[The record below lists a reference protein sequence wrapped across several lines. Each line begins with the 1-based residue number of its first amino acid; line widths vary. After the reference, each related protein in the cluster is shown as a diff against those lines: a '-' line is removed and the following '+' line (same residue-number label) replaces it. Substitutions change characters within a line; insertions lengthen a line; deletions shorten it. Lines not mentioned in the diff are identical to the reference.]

1 MRTQSHTAGVVRAGI
16 TGIILLASLL
26 AAGCAGGKMD
36 ADMIT
41 VTLDK
46 PAEDTATVST
56 ADGRAVIDV
65 TSPSGIG
72 GLTATLGKGE
82 WPGEVIVR
90 LRLRGLE
97 RLEFGYSNF
106 LLSTGVSSTGD
117 PNPPLMLTVVD
128 EEGNVERAS
137 PSANI
142 YYPTIRFVDGGGQ
155 ALATPAFPLPEGTV
169 IEVVMPPHFHEQ
181 EQTSFWMQWI
191 DFYR

>member
-1 MRTQSHTAGVVRAGI
+1 MRAQQTTAGAARAGL
-16 TGIILLASLL
+16 TGLILLAGLL
-26 AAGCAGGKMD
+26 TAGCAGGR
-36 ADMIT
+36 ANTGMIT

-46 PAEDTATVST
+46 PIDDTATVSVE
-56 ADGRAVIDV
+56 DGRAVIDV

-72 GLTATLGKGE
+72 GLTAVLGGGD
-82 WPGEVIVR
+82 WPDEVVVR

-117 PNPPLMLTVVD
+117 PNPPLILTVVD
-128 EEGNVERAS
+128 EEGHAESAS
-137 PSANI
+137 PSSNI
-142 YYPTIRFVDGGGQ
+142 YYPTIRFVNAGGQ
-155 ALATPAFPLPEGTV
+155 ALATPTFPLPEGTI

-181 EQTSFWMQWI
+181 EQNSFWMQWI